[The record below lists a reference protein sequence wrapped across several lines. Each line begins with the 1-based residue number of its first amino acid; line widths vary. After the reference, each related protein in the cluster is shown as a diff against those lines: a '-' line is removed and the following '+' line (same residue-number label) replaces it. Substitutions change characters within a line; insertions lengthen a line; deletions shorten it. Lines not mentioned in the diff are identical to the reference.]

1 MKKIKTEQTKERNRT
16 ILSHMKSLVGS
27 GGFRGG
33 FLEMSTKFG
42 MTVSQVKRVY
52 SKMSSHLPIDKL
64 GNPIGK
70 DHWKIH
76 THEWWVE

>member
-16 ILSHMKSLVGS
+16 ILSHMKSLKGTEK
-27 GGFRGG
+27 FKDG
-33 FLEMSTKFG
+33 FLVLATKFV

-52 SKMSSHLPIDKL
+52 SKMSSHPPIDRL
-64 GNPIGK
+64 GNKIDK

-76 THEWWVE
+76 THEWWVA